1 MGYYKDVYRVWED
14 ERHFYIGMESEDLL
28 ILPKDSF
35 REGDAKEFRDFILD
49 KSGAS
54 FKWQPANPV
63 NIVKNIWMNIQMKVA
78 MVGQESQDK

>member
-1 MGYYKDVYRVWED
+1 
-14 ERHFYIGMESEDLL
+14 MESEDLL

-78 MVGQESQDK
+78 MVGQESQDKSRTGKKNIPIRLTDARIGT